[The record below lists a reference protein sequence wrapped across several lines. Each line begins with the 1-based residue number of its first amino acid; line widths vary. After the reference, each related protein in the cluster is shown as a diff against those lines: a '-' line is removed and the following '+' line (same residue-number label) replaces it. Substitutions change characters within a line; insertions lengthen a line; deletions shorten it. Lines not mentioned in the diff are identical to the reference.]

1 MTTSWR
7 PDPLGNG
14 VKYLD
19 VVDQIRRAIR
29 SGALRP
35 GERLPTHRA
44 FARDAGV
51 AISTITLAYAE
62 LARLHLVAG
71 QVGRGTFVLA
81 GSADAALFA
90 ATASGKGADGIIDL
104 SANSPA
110 VNPDSDDLQLALA
123 ALSAAHR
130 VHEGYPSA
138 ASLLRGRLAMESLL
152 NARGIT
158 MFDRDL
164 VLTAGAQHGLF
175 AALLSLAGPGSR
187 VLAEELTFP
196 GLKAAARQLRIEL
209 IPVRLDEEG
218 LIPDDLARQAR
229 RTSATVL
236 VCVPTLQN
244 PTGSCMSDQRRLDL
258 AHVVRRNGI
267 TVIEDDVYG
276 SLHDSASLA
285 SAVLECTIV
294 LTSVSKTIEPSLRI
308 GALTGPSELISPIAA
323 EVQLTSWSVSTASI
337 EVLSR
342 WALDGTAERRTT
354 WQRNEI
360 RERWRIADQLLG
372 RTDHAPAPHRYIRL
386 DRSPDRIAAACLEAG
401 VLVVPSSVL
410 GVGPKPPK
418 GIRISLAAPRSR
430 ATLHAALKIIQPIL
444 LGGSSGQRRGPR
456 TASRTAG

>member
-1 MTTSWR
+1 VTTSWR

-19 VVDQIRRAIR
+19 VVDQIRNAIR

-51 AISTITLAYAE
+51 AISTITQAYAE
-62 LARLHLVAG
+62 AARLHFVAG

-81 GSADAALFA
+81 DSADAALFA
-90 ATASGKGADGIIDL
+90 ATAGHQYADGIIDL

-110 VNPDSDDLQLALA
+110 VDPGSDDLQVALA
-123 ALSAAHR
+123 ALSTTHR
-130 VHEGYPSA
+130 VDEGYPSA
-138 ASLLRGRLAMESLL
+138 ASLLRGRLAMEHLL
-152 NARGIT
+152 AARGIAMT
-158 MFDRDL
+158 ERDL

-209 IPVRLDEEG
+209 IPVRLDGEG
-218 LIPDDLARQAR
+218 LLPDDLARQALR
-229 RTSATVL
+229 SSASVL

-244 PTGSCMSDQRRLDL
+244 PTGSCMSEQRRLDL
-258 AHVVRRNGI
+258 AHVIRRNGI

-276 SLHDSASLA
+276 PLQDSPCLA
-285 SAVLECTIV
+285 SAVAERTVV

-308 GALTGPSELISPIAA
+308 GALAGPSELMTPIAS

-342 WALDGTAERRTT
+342 WTLDGTAKRRTT
-354 WQRNEI
+354 WQRKEI

-372 RTDHAPAPHRYIRL
+372 RSDHAPAPHRYVAV
-386 DRSPDRIAAACLEAG
+386 DRSPDRIAAACQEAG

-410 GVGPKPPK
+410 GIGPKPPK

-430 ATLHAALKIIQPIL
+430 ATLHAALKIIQPITSAGS
-444 LGGSSGQRRGPR
+444 LGVQ
-456 TASRTAG
+456 AS

>member
-1 MTTSWR
+1 MEYVVATSWR
-7 PDPLGNG
+7 PDPLGTG

-19 VVDQIRRAIR
+19 VVDQIRNAIR
-29 SGALRP
+29 SGSLRP

-51 AISTITLAYAE
+51 AISTITQAYAE
-62 LARLHLVAG
+62 AARLHLVAG

-81 GSADAALFA
+81 DSADAALFA
-90 ATASGKGADGIIDL
+90 ATAAGQGADGIFDL

-110 VNPDSDDLQLALA
+110 VNAESDDLQVALA
-123 ALSAAHR
+123 ALSTTHQ

-138 ASLLRGRLAMESLL
+138 ASLLRGRLAMEHLL
-152 NARGIT
+152 AAREIAMT
-158 MFDRDL
+158 DRDL
-164 VLTAGAQHGLF
+164 VLTAGAQHGLL

-209 IPVRLDEEG
+209 IPVRLDSEG
-218 LIPDDLARQAR
+218 LLPDDLARQALR
-229 RTSATVL
+229 SSARVL

-244 PTGSCMSDQRRLDL
+244 PTGSCMSEQRRLDL
-258 AHVVRRNGI
+258 THVVRRHGI

-276 SLHDSASLA
+276 PLHDSPSLA
-285 SAVLECTIV
+285 SAVAECTVV

-308 GALTGPSELISPIAA
+308 GALVGPSELISPIAS
-323 EVQLTSWSVSTASI
+323 EVQLTSWSVSTTSI

-342 WALDGTAERRTT
+342 WTLDGTAKRRTT

-360 RERWRIADQLLG
+360 EERWRIADQLLG
-372 RTDHAPAPHRYIRL
+372 RSAHAPAPHRYL
-386 DRSPDRIAAACLEAG
+386 AVDRSPDRIAAACQEAG

-418 GIRISLAAPRSR
+418 GIRVSLAAPRSR

-444 LGGSSGQRRGPR
+444 RGRSLG
-456 TASRTAG
+456 

>member
-1 MTTSWR
+1 MTTTDWR
-7 PDPLGNG
+7 PHPLGDG

-19 VVDQIRRAIR
+19 VVDQIRVAIR

-51 AISTITLAYAE
+51 AISTITQAYAAA
-62 LARLHLVAG
+62 ARLHLVAG

-81 GSADAALFA
+81 DSADAALFA
-90 ATASGKGADGIIDL
+90 ATASGQGADGLIDL

-110 VNPDSDDLQLALA
+110 VNPNSDDLQKAFT
-123 ALSAAHR
+123 ALSAGR
-130 VHEGYPSA
+130 RLDEGYPSA
-138 ASLLRGRLAMESLL
+138 ASLLRGRLAMEHLL
-152 NARGIT
+152 EARGIA
-158 MFDRDL
+158 MAERNL

-209 IPVRLDEEG
+209 IPVRLDREG
-218 LIPDDLARQAR
+218 LLPDDLARQAL

-244 PTGSCMSDQRRLDL
+244 PTGSCMSRQRRRDL
-258 AHVVRRNGI
+258 ADVVRRNGI

-276 SLHDSASLA
+276 SLHDAPCLA
-285 SAVLECTIV
+285 SAVPERTVV
-294 LTSVSKTIEPSLRI
+294 LTSVSKTIEPSLRL
-308 GALTGPSELISPIAA
+308 GALAGPSDLMNPIAT

-342 WALDGTAERRTT
+342 WTLDGTAKRRTT

-360 RERWRIADQLLG
+360 RERWRIADMLLG
-372 RTDHAPAPHRYIRL
+372 RSDHTPAPHRYIAVA
-386 DRSPDRIAAACLEAG
+386 RSPDRIAAACQAAG

-430 ATLHAALKIIQPIL
+430 ATLHAALNIIQPL
-444 LGGSSGQRRGPR
+444 MRGR
-456 TASRTAG
+456 

>member
-1 MTTSWR
+1 VTTSWR
-7 PDPLGNG
+7 PDPLGSG

-19 VVDQIRRAIR
+19 VVDQIRSAIR

-44 FARDAGV
+44 FARDTGV
-51 AISTITLAYAE
+51 AISTITQAYAE
-62 LARLHLVAG
+62 AARLHLVAG

-81 GSADAALFA
+81 DSADAALFA
-90 ATASGKGADGIIDL
+90 ATASGQGANGVIDL

-110 VNPDSDDLQLALA
+110 VNLQSNDLQLAL
-123 ALSAAHR
+123 SAASTTQR
-130 VHEGYPSA
+130 VEEGYPSA
-138 ASLLRGRLAMESLL
+138 ASLLRGRLAMEQLM

-218 LIPDDLARQAR
+218 LLPDDLARQAR

-236 VCVPTLQN
+236 VCVPALQN
-244 PTGSCMSDQRRLDL
+244 PTGSCMSEQRRLDL
-258 AHVVRRNGI
+258 ATVVRRNGI

-276 SLHDSASLA
+276 SLHDSPSLA
-285 SAVLECTIV
+285 SAAPDRTVV

-308 GALTGPSELISPIAA
+308 GALAGPSELIGSITA

-342 WALDGTAERRTT
+342 WTLDGTAERRTT

-360 RERWRIADQLLG
+360 RERWRIVDQVLG
-372 RTDHAPAPHRYIRL
+372 RSDHAPAPHRYIKL
-386 DRSPDRIAAACLEAG
+386 DRSPDRIAAACREAG

-430 ATLHAALKIIQPIL
+430 ASLHAALKIIQPIISAGSF
-444 LGGSSGQRRGPR
+444 GGK
-456 TASRTAG
+456 AS

>member
-1 MTTSWR
+1 MTTTEWR
-7 PDPLGNG
+7 PHPLGGG

-19 VVDQIRRAIR
+19 VVDQIRHAIR
-29 SGALRP
+29 NGSLRP

-51 AISTITLAYAE
+51 AISTITQAYAE
-62 LARLHLVAG
+62 AARLHLVAG

-81 GSADAALFA
+81 DSADASLFA
-90 ATASGKGADGIIDL
+90 ATASVQTTDGIIDL

-110 VNPDSDDLQLALA
+110 VNPDSNDLQVGLATL
-123 ALSAAHR
+123 R
-130 VHEGYPSA
+130 TTQGVQEGYPSA
-138 ASLLRGRLAMESLL
+138 ASLLRGRLAMEYLL
-152 NARGIT
+152 EARGVST
-158 MFDRDL
+158 SDRDL

-209 IPVRLDEEG
+209 IPVRLDHEG
-218 LIPDDLARQAR
+218 LLPDDLARQALR
-229 RTSATVL
+229 SKASVL

-244 PTGSCMSDQRRLDL
+244 PTGSCMSEERRREL
-258 AHVVRRNGI
+258 AGVIRKHGLS
-267 TVIEDDVYG
+267 VIEDDVYG
-276 SLHDSASLA
+276 SLHDSPCLA
-285 SAVLECTIV
+285 SEAAERTIV

-308 GALTGPSELISPIAA
+308 GALAGPTQFMSPIAA

-342 WALDGTAERRTT
+342 WTLDGTAKRRVA

-360 RERWRIADQLLG
+360 QERWRIADQMLG
-372 RTDHAPAPHRYIRL
+372 TSSHAPSPHRYIVL
-386 DRSPDRIAAACLEAG
+386 DRSPDRIAAACRDAG

-418 GIRISLAAPRSR
+418 GVRISLAAPRSR
-430 ATLHAALKIIQPIL
+430 ATLHAALNVIQPIV
-444 LGGSSGQRRGPR
+444 RGR
-456 TASRTAG
+456 STGH

>member
-1 MTTSWR
+1 MTTTEWR
-7 PDPLGNG
+7 PHPLGDG

-19 VVDQIRRAIR
+19 VVDQIRNAIR

-51 AISTITLAYAE
+51 AISTITQAYAE
-62 LARLHLVAG
+62 AARLHLVAG

-81 GSADAALFA
+81 DSADAALFA
-90 ATASGKGADGIIDL
+90 ATASVQGTDGIIDL

-110 VNPDSDDLQLALA
+110 VNPDSDDLRVALA
-123 ALSAAHR
+123 ALSTTNR

-138 ASLLRGRLAMESLL
+138 ASLLRGRLAMEHLL
-152 NARGIT
+152 DARGIS
-158 MFDRDL
+158 MSNRDL

-218 LIPDDLARQAR
+218 LLPDDLARQAR

-244 PTGSCMSDQRRLDL
+244 PTGSCMSEQRRLNL
-258 AHVVRRNGI
+258 AHVVRRNGL

-276 SLHDSASLA
+276 R
-285 SAVLECTIV
+285 CRTPP
-294 LTSVSKTIEPSLRI
+294 VS
-308 GALTGPSELISPIAA
+308 
-323 EVQLTSWSVSTASI
+323 
-337 EVLSR
+337 
-342 WALDGTAERRTT
+342 
-354 WQRNEI
+354 
-360 RERWRIADQLLG
+360 
-372 RTDHAPAPHRYIRL
+372 PA
-386 DRSPDRIAAACLEAG
+386 RSPNAPWFSPACRRR
-401 VLVVPSSVL
+401 SSRVFA
-410 GVGPKPPK
+410 
-418 GIRISLAAPRSR
+418 SERSR
-430 ATLHAALKIIQPIL
+430 
-444 LGGSSGQRRGPR
+444 GRSS
-456 TASRTAG
+456 

>member
-1 MTTSWR
+1 MTTTEWR
-7 PDPLGNG
+7 PHPLGDG

-19 VVDQIRRAIR
+19 VVDQIRNAIR

-35 GERLPTHRA
+35 AERLPTHRA

-51 AISTITLAYAE
+51 AISTITQAYAE
-62 LARLHLVAG
+62 AARLHLVAG

-81 GSADAALFA
+81 DSADAALFA
-90 ATASGKGADGIIDL
+90 ATASVQGTDGIIDL

-110 VNPDSDDLQLALA
+110 VNPDSDDLRVALA
-123 ALSAAHR
+123 ALSTTNR

-138 ASLLRGRLAMESLL
+138 ASLLRGRLAMEHLL
-152 NARGIT
+152 DARGIS
-158 MFDRDL
+158 MSNRDL

-175 AALLSLAGPGSR
+175 AALLCLAGPGSR

-218 LIPDDLARQAR
+218 LLPDDLARQAR

-244 PTGSCMSDQRRLDL
+244 PTGSCMSEQRRLNL
-258 AHVVRRNGI
+258 AHVVRRNGL

-276 SLHDSASLA
+276 SLQDSPCLA
-285 SAVLECTIV
+285 SEVAERTVV

-308 GALTGPSELISPIAA
+308 GALAGPLELISPIAA

-342 WALDGTAERRTT
+342 WTVDGTAKRRTT

-372 RTDHAPAPHRYIRL
+372 RSDHAPAPHRYAAV

-430 ATLHAALKIIQPIL
+430 ATLHAALNIIQPIMR
-444 LGGSSGQRRGPR
+444 GRSSAQ
-456 TASRTAG
+456 